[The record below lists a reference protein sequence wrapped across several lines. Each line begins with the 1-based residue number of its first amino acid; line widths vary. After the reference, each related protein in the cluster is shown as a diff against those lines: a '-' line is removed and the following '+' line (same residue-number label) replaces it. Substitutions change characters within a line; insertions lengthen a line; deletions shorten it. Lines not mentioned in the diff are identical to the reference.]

1 MLIQGT
7 LRGPGVRRRRG
18 SERLLSQ
25 VRDVWPEQL
34 SPWWSLSEQLG
45 KTDPLIQPHTHHVP
59 AAGVTSSV
67 DRWQ

>member
-34 SPWWSLSEQLG
+34 SPWWSLNSLG
-45 KTDPLIQPHTHHVP
+45 RQTLSFNLTPTMSPLLE
-59 AAGVTSSV
+59 
-67 DRWQ
+67 